1 METNDTQ
8 SQIRLIEKYELERLR
23 KANSKFK
30 LEIIELKQKLKEIYK
45 APFKMLL
52 MSLIEN
58 IKNKIQN
65 LKENKQLIIN

>member
-30 LEIIELKQKLKEIYK
+30 LEIIELKQKLKEIYSVLTTNTTNTNN
-45 APFKMLL
+45 ATT
-52 MSLIEN
+52 
-58 IKNKIQN
+58 
-65 LKENKQLIIN
+65 INY

>member
-30 LEIIELKQKLKEIYK
+30 LEIIELKQKLKEIYSVLTTNTNN
-45 APFKMLL
+45 ATT
-52 MSLIEN
+52 
-58 IKNKIQN
+58 
-65 LKENKQLIIN
+65 INY